1 MVIVFVC
8 GGLEMAGEVTTSRIA
23 SICLRNRTESC
34 SMSAM
39 VESPSFKNG
48 GLGAGFCKAYV
59 SCFASSMT
67 LSAGYGKGM
76 VK

>member
-1 MVIVFVC
+1 
-8 GGLEMAGEVTTSRIA
+8 MAGEVTTSHIA
-23 SICLRNRTESC
+23 SICLRNKTGSC
-34 SMSAM
+34 SMSVM